1 MSGAEAR
8 RALAES
14 FLGAY
19 ESKRA
24 LPPPTAQFD
33 GLTIDDA
40 YDIQQ
45 RQIDARVA
53 AGAVVK
59 GYKVGLTSQA
69 MQDMLGVHEPDFGH
83 LLSDMFL
90 PEGTPIKVSDYL
102 QPRIEPEIAFVM
114 GAELAGPGV
123 TPGAA
128 AKAVDHVVASLEL
141 IDSRV
146 ADWRITLV
154 DTIADN
160 ASSAGVILGSKP
172 VRLADVDLAS
182 INCRFIVNS
191 TIFQTGVG
199 AAVMGSPLDALVWL
213 ANTLGA
219 RGVAFKPGDVIMPGS
234 LTAAHDVV
242 AGTNIEAA
250 FSDLGS
256 VFAAFVAGANDE

>member
-1 MSGAEAR
+1 MAGAEVKLL
-8 RALAES
+8 LAES

-24 LPPPTAQFD
+24 LPPPATQFP

-40 YDIQQ
+40 YDIQR
-45 RQIDARVA
+45 RQVDARVA
-53 AGAVVK
+53 RGASVN
-59 GYKVGLTSQA
+59 GYKVGLTSRA
-69 MQDMLGVHEPDFGH
+69 MQDMFGVHEPDFGH
-83 LLSDMFL
+83 LMRDMFL
-90 PEGTPIKVSDYL
+90 PEGTPIKVADYL

-114 GAELAGPGV
+114 GAPLAGPGV
-123 TPGAA
+123 TPDAA

-160 ASSAGVILGSKP
+160 ASSAGVILGSNAVK
-172 VRLADVDLAS
+172 LADVDLAS
-182 INCRFIVNS
+182 IDCQFIVNS

-199 AAVMGSPLDALVWL
+199 AAVMGSPLTALVWL

-219 RGVAFKPGDVIMPGS
+219 RGISFKPGDVIMPGS
-234 LTAAHDVV
+234 LTAAHAVV
-242 AGTNIEAA
+242 AGTTFEAV

-256 VFAAFVAGANDE
+256 VRAAFV